1 MSSKSD
7 SARSGIP
14 HGFWSGLQFRVA
26 LALENREI
34 RRAFF
39 VPDRFAPIGATTPGA
54 GATLQMKKQLLT
66 TLGKLGARVRRADFA
81 SSSPG
86 SAPGIESIAGVDEP
100 PAPGAVRIQCTDYG
114 PERVET
120 REVTDLADF
129 FLQPRTA
136 WGRVRWLN
144 VDGLH
149 PYVVNQLRHQLKF
162 HTLAAEDVLRVPQR
176 PKLETF
182 DGHLFVVARM
192 FSLAEQVLVTEQVSF
207 FLFEDTLLTFQE
219 RAGDVWDPIRKR
231 LQKPGSRLRTLD
243 VSYLL
248 YTLLD
253 AVVDHCFPI
262 LESYSDRL
270 EELELEITANP
281 NPDVQRRLHGLKR
294 ELATLRRVIWPLR
307 EVINGLCRDETE
319 GVSPGVKTYLRD
331 VADHTVQVMEIVDSS
346 REMAASLNDLYM
358 SAVSNR
364 MNEVM
369 KVLTIMASFF
379 IPITF
384 VAGVYGMNFE
394 QFPELHWKYSYAMF
408 WVICLGVTLSLGV
421 FFVRKGWIG
430 RK

>member
-1 MSSKSD
+1 
-7 SARSGIP
+7 
-14 HGFWSGLQFRVA
+14 
-26 LALENREI
+26 
-34 RRAFF
+34 
-39 VPDRFAPIGATTPGA
+39 
-54 GATLQMKKQLLT
+54 
-66 TLGKLGARVRRADFA
+66 VRQPDFA
-81 SSSPG
+81 ASSPG
-86 SAPGIESIAGVDEP
+86 SAPGIESIAGVNEP
-100 PAPGAVRIQCTDYG
+100 PVAGAVQIQCTDYG

-120 REVTDLADF
+120 RAVTDLTALF
-129 FLQPRTA
+129 AQPRAA
-136 WGRVRWLN
+136 WCQVRWLN

-149 PYVVNQLRHQLKF
+149 PHVVNHLRQEFKF

-176 PKLETF
+176 PKLETY
-182 DGHLFVVARM
+182 DRHLFIVARM
-192 FSLAEQVLVTEQVSF
+192 LRLQEPVLITEQVSF
-207 FLFEDTLLTFQE
+207 FLFENTLLTFQE
-219 RAGDVWDPIRKR
+219 HAGDVWDPIRQR
-231 LQKPGSRLRTLD
+231 LQKSGSRLRTLD

-248 YTLLD
+248 YALLD

-262 LESYSDRL
+262 LENYGDQLVDL
-270 EELELEITANP
+270 EEEIAANP
-281 NPDVQRRLHGLKR
+281 TPLAQRRLHGLKR

-307 EVINGLCRDETE
+307 EVLNALCREDTE
-319 GVSPGVKTYLRD
+319 GIAPGVKTYLRD
-331 VADHTVQVMEIVDSS
+331 VADHTIQVMDIVDSC

-394 QFPELHWKYSYAMF
+394 PFPGLHWKYGYAVF
-408 WVICLGVTLSLGV
+408 WVICLAITFSLAV

>member
-1 MSSKSD
+1 MVPASRSS
-7 SARSGIP
+7 
-14 HGFWSGLQFRVA
+14 
-26 LALENREI
+26 
-34 RRAFF
+34 
-39 VPDRFAPIGATTPGA
+39 T
-54 GATLQMKKQLLT
+54 MKQQLLN
-66 TLGKLGARVRRADFA
+66 TLGKIGARVRRPDFA
-81 SSSPG
+81 PSTPG

-100 PAPGAVRIQCTDYG
+100 PAAGTIRIQCTDYG
-114 PERVET
+114 PERVESHD
-120 REVTDLADF
+120 VADLAELF
-129 FLQPRTA
+129 RRPRPE

-149 PYVVNQLRHQLKF
+149 PHVVNQLRNELGF

-176 PKLETF
+176 PKLETYE
-182 DGHLFVVARM
+182 GHLFIVARM
-192 FSLAEQVLVTEQVSF
+192 PGLKDQSLTTEQVSF
-207 FLFEDTLLTFQE
+207 FLFEDMLLTFQE
-219 RAGDVWDPIRKR
+219 RTGDVWDPIRQR

-248 YTLLD
+248 YALLD

-262 LESYSDRL
+262 LENYSDRL

-281 NPDVQRRLHGLKR
+281 MPDAQRRLHGLKR
-294 ELATLRRVIWPLR
+294 ELATLRRVVWPLR
-307 EVINGLCRDETE
+307 EVLNGLCRDETE
-319 GVSPGVKTYLRD
+319 CISDGVKTYLRD
-331 VADHTVQVMEIVDSS
+331 VADHTVQVMEIVDSN

-394 QFPELHWKYSYAMF
+394 ELPELHWKYSYAMF
-408 WVICLGVTLSLGV
+408 WVICLSITAGLATY
-421 FFVRKGWIG
+421 FVRKGWIG
-430 RK
+430 GKRGE